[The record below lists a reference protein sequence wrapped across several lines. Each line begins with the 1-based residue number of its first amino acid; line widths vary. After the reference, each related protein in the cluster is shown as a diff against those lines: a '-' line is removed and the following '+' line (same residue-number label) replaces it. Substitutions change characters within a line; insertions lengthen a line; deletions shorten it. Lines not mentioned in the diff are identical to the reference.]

1 MDESTGAQLTKRFA
15 ELAGYMVTSAR
26 GLLDEPAAYG
36 PFRLIDTT
44 RRLVAVLESEG
55 LSNEALDGLR
65 ERIDEAENKAMDE
78 DPEVFRAFLDDLV
91 LFLLDGLEP
100 FCDR

>member
-1 MDESTGAQLTKRFA
+1 MDDATRGQLTNRFA
-15 ELAGYMVTSAR
+15 ELAGFMVTSAR

-36 PFRLIDTT
+36 PFRLLDAT

-65 ERIDEAENKAMDE
+65 ERITEAVDGAMDE
-78 DPEVFRAFLDDLV
+78 DADGFRAFLDDLV
-91 LFLLDGLEP
+91 LSLLD
-100 FCDR
+100 D

>member
-1 MDESTGAQLTKRFA
+1 MDESTGVRLTKRFA

-78 DPEVFRAFLDDLV
+78 DPEVFRAFLDDLI